1 MNDSDIELEKKL
13 EQVDNDISNMITN
26 LVRDEK
32 DLILVGAVLLK
43 YALKTY
49 SATLHKDD
57 VQMILDTA
65 MEEYESVNMLGAE
78 SFENLSKTVH

>member
-1 MNDSDIELEKKL
+1 MDDSKLEKKL
-13 EQVDNDISNMITN
+13 EQVDSDVSNMVTN

-43 YALKTY
+43 YALTTY
-49 SATLHKDD
+49 SATLHRDD

-65 MEEYESVNMLGAE
+65 MEEYESVNMLGGE